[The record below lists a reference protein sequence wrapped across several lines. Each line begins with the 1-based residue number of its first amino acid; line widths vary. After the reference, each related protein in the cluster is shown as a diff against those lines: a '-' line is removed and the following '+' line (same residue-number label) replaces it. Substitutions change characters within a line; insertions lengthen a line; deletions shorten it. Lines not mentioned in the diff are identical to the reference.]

1 MSSCHLKVPS
11 HLVISNL
18 HNSTGPELHHTS
30 QNTLHLRRLTAVR
43 QRPTTMPTGLTV
55 KQRLPH
61 ILATRGIQARLRL
74 LTTFNVRSLHRTTT
88 LQHTRIM
95 LNTTALAVAAP
106 CVPNNQSTISN
117 SMRTTC
123 RLLWDR
129 NSALIAISL
138 KMCNNHTVF
147 NSVAQD
153 SSLDLALISIYFI
166 DRGFL
171 GTPDTSDRS

>member
-1 MSSCHLKVPS
+1 
-11 HLVISNL
+11 
-18 HNSTGPELHHTS
+18 
-30 QNTLHLRRLTAVR
+30 
-43 QRPTTMPTGLTV
+43 MPTGLTV

-129 NSALIAISL
+129 NFALIAISL